1 MSDTHPAITD
11 RGVDCTYL
19 SKLNYFE
26 QLFDQRTSAAAALF
40 PPGSAARSEI
50 GRYRTTLA
58 GALAELRELYR
69 AQYLDRDAAAGLQ
82 GVLTPLEANI
92 AMATQQNLEI
102 MRRMI
107 GLQRSHRPDPLKSLE
122 LKALTLWMHRTGSSL
137 ERRDAVPFS
146 LLVSVPQLLQAGRK
160 PFGTVASL
168 VTSTLR
174 RRSVSAMTDALDASN
189 FFRCADVRFE
199 GVERAERELSHYQRV
214 ALIVIANH
222 DLGIYDITLAHRL
235 SELLGCQRHMIMNRR
250 TVYPIAPPAESGDVI
265 FVDEDDPT
273 LRPVADSVT
282 QLKSALDG
290 NTRVS
295 LAVYPEGMMP
305 FTGAQMPLITKDG
318 AFVIARKAAIALR
331 DDDVPVVLVTARSN
345 FLEHLTEPEAVDPVV
360 SIVDLDV
367 VPDTPLARE
376 AVDDWIHDRRLRAE
390 NCFNVGRGE
399 KMLNI
404 FSTRPLRGSMTY
416 QAVSLDCVAP

>member
-1 MSDTHPAITD
+1 MFPKGSAPAAEFSRYRAI
-11 RGVDCTYL
+11 L
-19 SKLNYFE
+19 
-26 QLFDQRTSAAAALF
+26 AAAL
-40 PPGSAARSEI
+40 
-50 GRYRTTLA
+50 T
-58 GALAELRELYR
+58 ELRDLYR
-69 AQYLDRDAAAGLQ
+69 AQYLDRDLPAAKQ
-82 GVLTPLEANI
+82 GVLTPLEGNI

-107 GLQRSHRPDPLKSLE
+107 GLQRSRRPDPLKSLE
-122 LKALTLWMHRTGSSL
+122 IRALSAWMHRTGSSL
-137 ERRDAVPFS
+137 ERRAAVPFS

-265 FVDEDDPT
+265 FVDEDDPA
-273 LRPVADSVT
+273 LRPVADSVA

-305 FTGAQMPLITKDG
+305 FTGAQMPLVTKDG
-318 AFVIARKAAIALR
+318 AFVIARKAAIALQR
-331 DDDVPVVLVTARSN
+331 ENVPVVLVTARSN
-345 FLEHLTEPEAVDPVV
+345 FLEHLTNPEPVEPVV
-360 SIVDLDV
+360 SVVDLDV
-367 VPDTPLARE
+367 VPDTELAKGT
-376 AVDDWIHDRRLRAE
+376 VDEWIDSSRLRAE
-390 NCFNVGRGE
+390 NRFNTGRGE
-399 KMLNI
+399 RMLNI
-404 FSTRPLRGSMTY
+404 FSARPLSGSMTY
-416 QAVSLDCVAP
+416 EAAGLDCAVG